1 MKITVIGTGYVGLV
15 TGACLAEL
23 GNQVLCFDLDAEKI
37 KTLNESNLTIY
48 EPGLLEMVRHNLAAN
63 RLAFTTNEKDAVLHG
78 TLQFIAVGKPPDE
91 DGSVDMQHVRQ
102 PHATLGV
109 T

>member
-1 MKITVIGTGYVGLV
+1 MV
-15 TGACLAEL
+15 CL
-23 GNQVLCFDLDAEKI
+23 DLDTGEI
-37 KTLNESNLTIY
+37 KTLNEGNLPIY
-48 EPGLLEMVRHNLAAN
+48 KPSLLEMVRRNMAAN
-63 RLAFTTNEKDAVLHG
+63 RLVFTANEKDAVLHS